1 MPRRAP
7 ETAPCLFC
15 YYLFPGWVA
24 ATRILAVEK
33 SELFF
38 PYCERLRGAVMAATR
53 IQAMHRGRVAR
64 EEVQVKK
71 LVSGALDS
79 VTQGDGS

>member
-1 MPRRAP
+1 MAP
-7 ETAPCLFC
+7 LGAVPAA
-15 YYLFPGWVA
+15 A
-24 ATRILAVEK
+24 ATTARSTHIRNGATAVDEH
-33 SELFF
+33 
-38 PYCERLRGAVMAATR
+38 AAATR